1 VRFLVDADLPHSTKD
16 LMQRYGHEATD
27 VRDIGLGTAEDCDIA
42 AYAQAQRACL
52 ITGDFG
58 FADIR
63 NYPPEAYAG
72 IVVLELP
79 RNATASFILHLIE
92 DFLQQSEVLS
102 KLAGRLAVVEPGR
115 VRLRPS

>member
-1 VRFLVDADLPHSTKD
+1 
-16 LMQRYGHEATD
+16 MQRYSHEATD
-27 VRDIGLGTAEDCDIA
+27 VREIGLGTAKDFEIA
-42 AYAQAQRACL
+42 AYAQAQRVCL
-52 ITGDFG
+52 ITGDFD

-72 IVVLELP
+72 LVVLELP

-92 DFLQQSEVLS
+92 DFLQQSEVLA
-102 KLAGRLAVVEPGR
+102 KLEGRLAIVEPGR

>member
-1 VRFLVDADLPHSTKD
+1 
-16 LMQRYGHEATD
+16 MERYGYEATD
-27 VRDIGLGTAEDCDIA
+27 VREIGLGTAKDCEIA
-42 AYAQAQRACL
+42 AYAQGQRLCL
-52 ITGDFG
+52 VTGDFD

-92 DFLQQSEVLS
+92 NFLQQSEVLS
-102 KLAGRLAVVEPGR
+102 KLEGRLGIVELGR